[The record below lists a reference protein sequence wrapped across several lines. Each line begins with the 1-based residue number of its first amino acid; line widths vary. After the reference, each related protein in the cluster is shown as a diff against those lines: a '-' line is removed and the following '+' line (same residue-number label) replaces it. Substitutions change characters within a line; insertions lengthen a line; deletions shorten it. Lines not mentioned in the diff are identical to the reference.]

1 MQQIEIL
8 LRRLQIV
15 PQINVSQ
22 SFPDL
27 EPLTHRNKHGEII
40 QRPSDVDEVIHIS
53 LLHSS
58 EELVEVAK
66 IEDKTDVRF
75 ISEEALVYL
84 TCLNFRTG
92 NKEITDELISI
103 LIKRC
108 TRFLQNRFCSLPENE
123 ANEAYEKAIEVL
135 FDTILFREDGRGDF
149 FQVKFWAGLKRISID
164 VFRHFVREIRKMRKS
179 IVSLSE
185 FTGDDFNED
194 EEYPEFPVSKS
205 ISYTEITD
213 PEPSV
218 EKITFEPD
226 EIKDLL
232 KVLTEPIRTA
242 YILYHGYDWQI
253 ESVDPTEPTLSKHF
267 RKTPRTIRNWLYKA
281 QEILINNQGVD
292 HE

>member
-1 MQQIEIL
+1 MQQTEIL

-15 PQINVSQ
+15 AQINASQ

-27 EPLTHRNKHGEII
+27 EPLTHRNKQGEIV
-40 QRPSDVDEVIHIS
+40 QRPSEVDEVIHIS
-53 LLHSS
+53 LLLSA
-58 EELVEVAK
+58 EELVEIAK
-66 IEDKTDVRF
+66 IEDKTDARF

-92 NKEITDELISI
+92 NEKITDELIGI

-108 TRFLQNRFCSLPENE
+108 ARFLQNQFRSLPENE
-123 ANEAYEKAIEVL
+123 ASEAYEKAIEEL

-149 FQVKFWAGLKRISID
+149 FQVKFWVGLKRISID
-164 VFRHFVREIRKMRKS
+164 VFRHFVREIRKKRKTT
-179 IVSLSE
+179 VSLSE
-185 FTGDDFNED
+185 FLGDDSSED
-194 EEYPEFPVSKS
+194 EDYPEFPVSKS

-218 EKITFEPD
+218 EKNIFESD

-267 RKTPRTIRNWLYKA
+267 RKTPRTIRNWLNKA
-281 QEILINNQGVD
+281 QEIFTKQSRSRS
-292 HE
+292 